1 MGAYVQC
8 LTLVEYITHMLSGEV
23 CILYFR
29 LNSYPAEFEI
39 KIMYNSVIMTAT
51 DWAQFILAL
60 LSIGAIIV
68 GAIRWYIKVQ
78 VKPIVEAV
86 EDIRAETKTN
96 GGTSMRD
103 EIKSIKL
110 EQENAREKRKATSDK
125 LDHMYDVL
133 LDFVSRSK

>member
-1 MGAYVQC
+1 
-8 LTLVEYITHMLSGEV
+8 MLSVEG
-23 CILYFR
+23 LYSIFG
-29 LNSYPAEFEI
+29 LNRIPPKFEI

-60 LSIGAIIV
+60 FSIGAIII

-78 VKPIVEAV
+78 VKPIIDAV

-133 LDFVSRSK
+133 LEYVSKSSK

>member
-1 MGAYVQC
+1 
-8 LTLVEYITHMLSGEV
+8 
-23 CILYFR
+23 
-29 LNSYPAEFEI
+29 
-39 KIMYNSVIMTAT
+39 MTAT

-60 LSIGAIIV
+60 LSIGAIII

-78 VKPIVEAV
+78 VKPIADAV

-125 LDHMYDVL
+125 LDHMYEVL
-133 LDFVSRSK
+133 LDYLSRSK

>member
-1 MGAYVQC
+1 
-8 LTLVEYITHMLSGEV
+8 
-23 CILYFR
+23 
-29 LNSYPAEFEI
+29 
-39 KIMYNSVIMTAT
+39 MTTT

-60 LSIGAIIV
+60 LSIGTVIV
-68 GAIRWYIKVQ
+68 GSIRWYIKIQ
-78 VKPIVEAV
+78 VAPIAEAV

-125 LDHMYDVL
+125 LDHMYDIL
-133 LDFVSRSK
+133 LDYIAKSK

>member
-1 MGAYVQC
+1 
-8 LTLVEYITHMLSGEV
+8 
-23 CILYFR
+23 
-29 LNSYPAEFEI
+29 
-39 KIMYNSVIMTAT
+39 MYNSVIMTAT
-51 DWAQFILAL
+51 DWAQFILTM

-78 VKPIVEAV
+78 IKPIAEAV

-125 LDHMYDVL
+125 LDHMYDIL
-133 LDFVSRSK
+133 LDYIAKSK

>member
-1 MGAYVQC
+1 
-8 LTLVEYITHMLSGEV
+8 MLLICCQGEV

-68 GAIRWYIKVQ
+68 GSIRWYIKVQ
-78 VKPIVEAV
+78 VKPIAEAV

-103 EIKSIKL
+103 EIKQIKL
-110 EQENAREKRKATSDK
+110 EQESAREKRKATSDK